1 MRLANAYEELNRS
14 TDALAPGEIPP
25 NRLAEVD
32 DDNSAG
38 DLLVLLQ
45 QRLDIFLNSIE
56 PEQEQQDFL
65 GPLGYSRQRDNYEI
79 DIRQIIEDVDIRNN
93 PRLTAVAERS
103 AELSIPLNETV
114 RNGDVIPARLN
125 QDEVDDIFVF
135 TGFDASHIRGLLL
148 LSN

>member
-1 MRLANAYEELNRS
+1 MPLYLVRS
-14 TDALAPGEIPP
+14 PP

-38 DLLVLLQ
+38 DLLVLLE

-65 GPLGYSRQRDNYEI
+65 GPLGYSRQRDNYKI

-93 PRLTAVAERS
+93 PRLAAVSERS
-103 AELSIPLNETV
+103 ADLSIPLTDSV
-114 RNGDVIPARLN
+114 ANGDVIPARLN
-125 QDEVDDIFVF
+125 QDAVDDIFVF